1 MAYNLYKLV
10 KFDTALSKSA
20 FEINMALSTKEQQ
33 QYSRHLLLPEVGFQ
47 GQEKLKNAKVLV
59 IGVGG
64 LGCPVLQYLTAAGVG
79 TIGIIDDDIVEKSNL
94 QRQVLFSYED
104 IGKPKVGIAVQR
116 LKQLNPFVSFV
127 SFEER
132 LSNDNAVDLFRQ
144 FDIIVDG
151 TDNFPSRY
159 LVNDAAIISNRP
171 VVFGSIHK
179 FEGQVSVFNYKSGPT
194 YRCLYPKAPKPKEV
208 LNCAEIGVIG
218 VLPGIIG
225 SLQANEVIKMICD
238 IGTVLSGKLLTFDAL
253 TLNQTLFSFKKNE
266 FITII
271 ELDQDYSFFCGIA
284 RIREITLVEFKESS
298 DRYNLLDVREDN
310 ERLSSN
316 IGGIHIPM
324 DEIEGRIS
332 EIPTDKPL
340 IVYCKSGGRSQMA
353 IDILEGEGVQI
364 ELINLKNG
372 IGM

>member
-1 MAYNLYKLV
+1 MSYNLYKLV

-104 IGKPKVGIAVQR
+104 IGKPKVEIALQR

-194 YRCLYPKAPKPKEV
+194 YRCLYPKAPKPNEV

-266 FITII
+266 FITIT

-284 RIREITLVEFKESS
+284 RIREITLIEFKQSS
-298 DRYNLLDVREDN
+298 DRYNLLDVRDDN

-316 IGGIHIPM
+316 IGGIHIPQ
-324 DEIEGRIS
+324 DEIEGRIA

-353 IDILEGEGVQI
+353 IDILEGKGFQI

>member
-171 VVFGSIHK
+171 VVFGSI
-179 FEGQVSVFNYKSGPT
+179 
-194 YRCLYPKAPKPKEV
+194 
-208 LNCAEIGVIG
+208 
-218 VLPGIIG
+218 
-225 SLQANEVIKMICD
+225 
-238 IGTVLSGKLLTFDAL
+238 
-253 TLNQTLFSFKKNE
+253 
-266 FITII
+266 
-271 ELDQDYSFFCGIA
+271 
-284 RIREITLVEFKESS
+284 
-298 DRYNLLDVREDN
+298 
-310 ERLSSN
+310 
-316 IGGIHIPM
+316 
-324 DEIEGRIS
+324 
-332 EIPTDKPL
+332 
-340 IVYCKSGGRSQMA
+340 
-353 IDILEGEGVQI
+353 
-364 ELINLKNG
+364 
-372 IGM
+372 